1 MSVSKLSRLMALT
14 VTTALVSAPSF
25 AAEQSKVTGLQVLVA
40 LGQARDVT
48 LATETRTAILRTP
61 IQFLK
66 SPAAATLAQQLRIS
80 PDVLSQLV
88 KSGGLPVSTLLATQA
103 VAQALTGQELL
114 DAAVQ
119 DLLAKYPS
127 LKVVDVP
134 SLSSVITDPNLLNQV
149 NSVAN
154 TALVPV
160 TPVGGGK

>member
-1 MSVSKLSRLMALT
+1 MSVSKLSRLMVLT

-25 AAEQSKVTGLQVLVA
+25 AVEQSKVTGLQVLVA
-40 LGQARDVT
+40 LGQARGVT
-48 LATETRTAILRTP
+48 LTAETRTAILKTP
-61 IQFLK
+61 GQFLK
-66 SPAAATLAQQLRIS
+66 SSVAANLAQQLRIS

-88 KSGGLPVSTLLATQA
+88 KSGGLPVSSLLATQA
-103 VAQALTGQELL
+103 VAQALTGQQLL

-154 TALVPV
+154 TALLPV

>member
-1 MSVSKLSRLMALT
+1 MVLT

-25 AAEQSKVTGLQVLVA
+25 AVEQSKVTGLQVLVA
-40 LGQARDVT
+40 LGQARGVT
-48 LATETRTAILRTP
+48 LTAETRTAILKTP
-61 IQFLK
+61 GQFLK
-66 SPAAATLAQQLRIS
+66 SSVAANLAQQLRIS

-88 KSGGLPVSTLLATQA
+88 KSGGLPVSSLLATQA
-103 VAQALTGQELL
+103 VAQALTGQQLL

-154 TALVPV
+154 TALLPV

>member
-1 MSVSKLSRLMALT
+1 MSVSKFSRLMALT

-25 AAEQSKVTGLQVLVA
+25 AVEHSKVTGLQVLVA
-40 LGQARDVT
+40 LGQARGVT
-48 LATETRTAILRTP
+48 LTTETRTAILKTP
-61 IQFLK
+61 AQFLK
-66 SPAAATLAQQLRIS
+66 SPAAANLAQQLRLS

-88 KSGGLPVSTLLATQA
+88 KSGGLPVSSLLATQA
-103 VAQALTGQELL
+103 VAQALTGQQVLEATIQELL
-114 DAAVQ
+114 TSH
-119 DLLAKYPS
+119 PG

-134 SLSSVITDPNLLNQV
+134 SLSAVITDPNLLNQI